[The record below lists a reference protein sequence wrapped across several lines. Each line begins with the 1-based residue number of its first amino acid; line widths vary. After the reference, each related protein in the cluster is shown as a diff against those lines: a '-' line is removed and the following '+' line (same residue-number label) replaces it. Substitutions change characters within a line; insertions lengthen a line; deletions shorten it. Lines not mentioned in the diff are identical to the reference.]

1 MTQAEVRD
9 VGAAQAETDGVEV
22 VRMTA
27 RREWSVDC
35 RDVAGRKRELTVFAS
50 GGHIVLVAPPGETA
64 VLAPLEVGRLRAILR
79 DAAVDASVIQP

>member
-1 MTQAEVRD
+1 
-9 VGAAQAETDGVEV
+9 
-22 VRMTA
+22 MTA
-27 RREWSVDC
+27 RKEWSVDC

-79 DAAVDASVIQP
+79 EAAVDATVAQP